1 MKRLWIP
8 QAVVCCMLLWA
19 LNPGNPYGYYV
30 LLRWVCCAVFGYL
43 ALQAY
48 AYKQQDW
55 VWVLGVTAAVYNPII
70 PVHLTR
76 EIWSVLNLIT
86 IGIAAV
92 SIFAVKPKADDVPQS
107 IAVADHRT
115 AMPRGKT

>member
-19 LNPGNPYGYYV
+19 LNPGNPYEYYI
-30 LLRWVCCAVFGYL
+30 LLRWVCCAVFAYL
-43 ALQAY
+43 ALY
-48 AYKQQDW
+48 ASACKQQDW

-76 EIWSVLNLIT
+76 EIWTVLNLIT

-92 SIFAVKPKADDVPQS
+92 SVFKLKAVEAS
-107 IAVADHRT
+107 T
-115 AMPRGKT
+115 AN